1 MSLRYFSLPSAPLPL
16 ANIPLNRS
24 NAIGWKVWLSALV
37 AIAMFSVTAPVT
49 KEALAGYSIASIGAG
64 RGVIGGAIAILVIQF
79 SGWRLPDRSVLLW
92 IVLSSPGLV
101 FGFPFLITW
110 ALTEASSADVGVVL
124 AALPLLT
131 SSMSSVINRR
141 VMTASFWIWAL
152 VGMLFTMGYF
162 LTQSDWSQGNLSQ
175 TTPTLIKG
183 DSSTHW
189 VLLAAL
195 LCASWGYSAGAKA
208 AQHIGGWQTI
218 CWVQAL
224 TAPICALLFGWSL
237 GHDEHSH
244 SGEIINATLALF
256 YLGIF
261 SQLIGF
267 RFWFQALAVDATKVS
282 QIQLLQPILTLLAL
296 ACFWETT
303 ISVWQWLAA
312 AGILVCVF
320 GAMSRK

>member
-124 AALPLLT
+124 AALPQHLFAFEVAANT
-131 SSMSSVINRR
+131 VCESVCGRR
-141 VMTASFWIWAL
+141 M
-152 VGMLFTMGYF
+152 
-162 LTQSDWSQGNLSQ
+162 
-175 TTPTLIKG
+175 
-183 DSSTHW
+183 
-189 VLLAAL
+189 
-195 LCASWGYSAGAKA
+195 LCAMLHSTLSW
-208 AQHIGGWQTI
+208 
-218 CWVQAL
+218 V
-224 TAPICALLFGWSL
+224 
-237 GHDEHSH
+237 
-244 SGEIINATLALF
+244 
-256 YLGIF
+256 
-261 SQLIGF
+261 
-267 RFWFQALAVDATKVS
+267 
-282 QIQLLQPILTLLAL
+282 
-296 ACFWETT
+296 
-303 ISVWQWLAA
+303 
-312 AGILVCVF
+312 
-320 GAMSRK
+320 